1 MNKIDCLNYSTMKHF
16 NSKPRQKPA
25 FYKIL
30 AITMAF
36 FFLALP
42 AHAVTERP
50 YFTLTGSID
59 TFEDMAI
66 SSIDSSSLAN
76 TNLGAGFEDTG
87 LGFNHA
93 IGYQFKNSFSAE
105 LEFSYKGRDFRG
117 AVDGDLTSK
126 SFIANG
132 IYSFNIRE
140 FYTPYIGYGIG
151 YTFHEANFEGHGD
164 RTDTTLAHQ
173 FKIGVDMEFSR
184 RLSLLVGYRYFT
196 ANSPTLPGYFTAES
210 SSHGIEA
217 GVKFHF

>member
-1 MNKIDCLNYSTMKHF
+1 MKHF
-16 NSKPRQKPA
+16 NSKSRQKPA
-25 FYKIL
+25 FHKIL
-30 AITMAF
+30 VIAIVF

-42 AHAVTERP
+42 AHAVTEGP

-59 TFEDMAI
+59 SFK
-66 SSIDSSSLAN
+66 DSALTSVDSSLAS
-76 TNLGAGFEDTG
+76 TNIGAGFEDTG
-87 LGFNHA
+87 LGFNHS

-117 AVDGDLTSK
+117 AVDGDMNSK

-140 FYTPYIGYGIG
+140 FYTPYVGYGIG
-151 YTFHEANFEGHGD
+151 YTFHEVNIQSYGD

-173 FKIGVDMEFSR
+173 LKMGVDMEFSR
-184 RLSLLVGYRYFT
+184 RLSLRVGYRYFT
-196 ANSPTLPGYFTAES
+196 TNSPTFKQYFSSEN

>member
-1 MNKIDCLNYSTMKHF
+1 MKHF
-16 NSKPRQKPA
+16 NSKSRQKPA
-25 FYKIL
+25 FHKIL
-30 AITMAF
+30 VIAVAF

-42 AHAVTERP
+42 AHAVTEGP

-59 TFEDMAI
+59 TFEEMAL
-66 SSIDSSSLAN
+66 SSVDSSLAS
-76 TNLGAGFEDTG
+76 TNISAGFEDTG
-87 LGFNHA
+87 LGFNHS

-117 AVDGDLTSK
+117 AVDGDMTSK

-140 FYTPYIGYGIG
+140 FYTPYVGYGIG
-151 YTFHEANFEGHGD
+151 YTFHEANIQGYGD

-173 FKIGVDMEFSR
+173 LKIGVDMEFSR
-184 RLSLLVGYRYFT
+184 KLSLLVGYRYFT
-196 ANSPTLPGYFTAES
+196 SNSPTLEQYFSSEI

>member
-1 MNKIDCLNYSTMKHF
+1 MKHF
-16 NSKPRQKPA
+16 NSMSRQKSA
-25 FYKIL
+25 FHKIL
-30 AITMAF
+30 VITMAF

-42 AHAVTERP
+42 AHAVTEGP

-59 TFEDMAI
+59 SFEDMALT
-66 SSIDSSSLAN
+66 SVDPSLAS
-76 TNLGAGFEDTG
+76 TNIGAGFEDTG
-87 LGFNHA
+87 LGFNHS

-117 AVDGDLTSK
+117 AVDGDITSK

-140 FYTPYIGYGIG
+140 FYTPYVGYGIG
-151 YTFHEANFEGHGD
+151 YTFHEANIQGYGD
-164 RTDTTLAHQ
+164 RTDMTLAHQ
-173 FKIGVDMEFSR
+173 LKMGVDMEFSR
-184 RLSLLVGYRYFT
+184 RLSLRVGYRYFT
-196 ANSPTLPGYFTAES
+196 TNSPTFKQYFSSEN

>member
-1 MNKIDCLNYSTMKHF
+1 MKHF
-16 NSKPRQKPA
+16 NSKSRQKPA
-25 FYKIL
+25 FHKIL
-30 AITMAF
+30 VIAMAF

-42 AHAVTERP
+42 AHAVTEGP

-59 TFEDMAI
+59 TFEDM
-66 SSIDSSSLAN
+66 SLTRVDSSLAS
-76 TNLGAGFEDTG
+76 TNIGAGFEDTG
-87 LGFNHA
+87 LGFNHS

-117 AVDGDLTSK
+117 AVDGDITTK

-140 FYTPYIGYGIG
+140 FYTPYVGYGIG
-151 YTFHEANFEGHGD
+151 YTFHEVNIQSYGD
-164 RTDTTLAHQ
+164 RTDTTLAYQ
-173 FKIGVDMEFSR
+173 LKMGVDMEFSR
-184 RLSLLVGYRYFT
+184 RLSLRVGYRYFT
-196 ANSPTLPGYFTAES
+196 TNSPTFKQYFSSEN

>member
-1 MNKIDCLNYSTMKHF
+1 MKHF
-16 NSKPRQKPA
+16 NSKSRQKPT
-25 FYKIL
+25 FHKIL
-30 AITMAF
+30 VIAMAF

-42 AHAVTERP
+42 AHAVTKGP

-59 TFEDMAI
+59 TFEDMALT
-66 SSIDSSSLAN
+66 SVGPSLAS
-76 TNLGAGFEDTG
+76 TNIAAGFEDTG
-87 LGFNHA
+87 LGFNHS

-117 AVDGDLTSK
+117 AVDGDMASK

-140 FYTPYIGYGIG
+140 FYTPYVGYGIG
-151 YTFHEANFEGHGD
+151 YTFHEANIESYGD

-173 FKIGVDMEFSR
+173 LKIGVDMEFSR
-184 RLSLLVGYRYFT
+184 RLSLLVGYRYLT
-196 ANSPTLPGYFTAES
+196 TDSPTLPGYFTAES

-217 GVKFHF
+217 GVKFYF

>member
-1 MNKIDCLNYSTMKHF
+1 MKHF
-16 NSKPRQKPA
+16 NSKSRQKPA
-25 FYKIL
+25 FHKIL
-30 AITMAF
+30 VIAIVF

-42 AHAVTERP
+42 AHAVTEGS

-59 TFEDMAI
+59 SFK
-66 SSIDSSSLAN
+66 DSALTSVDSSLAS
-76 TNLGAGFEDTG
+76 TNIGAGFEDTG
-87 LGFNHA
+87 LGFNHS

-117 AVDGDLTSK
+117 AVGGDMTSK

-140 FYTPYIGYGIG
+140 FYTPYVGYGIG
-151 YTFHEANFEGHGD
+151 YTFHKANIQGYGD
-164 RTDTTLAHQ
+164 RADITLAHQ
-173 FKIGVDMEFSR
+173 LKIGVDMEFSR
-184 RLSLLVGYRYFT
+184 KLSLLVGYRYFT
-196 ANSPTLPGYFTAES
+196 TNNPEFKGYFTAES

>member
-1 MNKIDCLNYSTMKHF
+1 MKHF
-16 NSKPRQKPA
+16 NSKSRQKPA
-25 FYKIL
+25 FHKIL
-30 AITMAF
+30 VIAMAF

-42 AHAVTERP
+42 AHALTEGP

-59 TFEDMAI
+59 TFEEMAL
-66 SSIDSSSLAN
+66 SSVDSSLAS
-76 TNLGAGFEDTG
+76 TNISAGFEDTG
-87 LGFNHA
+87 LGFNHS

-117 AVDGDLTSK
+117 AVDGDMTSK

-140 FYTPYIGYGIG
+140 FYTPYVGYGIG
-151 YTFHEANFEGHGD
+151 YTFHEVNIQSYGD

-173 FKIGVDMEFSR
+173 LKMGVDMEFSR
-184 RLSLLVGYRYFT
+184 RLSLRVGYRYFT
-196 ANSPTLPGYFTAES
+196 TNSPTFKQYFSSEN